1 MRGPATGPGSRPIG
15 LRGLQQHDAGG
26 RRLPLSYEAWFI
38 RQRRETRWTFLTG
51 HGHAL
56 IVVTR
61 DPNVRLREIAADL
74 GVTERTAQTIVND
87 LVDAGY
93 VARTRVGNRSRYEVR
108 MERPF
113 RHPVERDHAVGEL
126 LSVLVSDAAAGDEPA
141 G

>member
-1 MRGPATGPGSRPIG
+1 MVHEEG
-15 LRGLQQHDAGG
+15 
-26 RRLPLSYEAWFI
+26 
-38 RQRRETRWTFLTG
+38 RETRWTFLTG

-56 IVVTR
+56 IVITR
-61 DPNVRLREIAADL
+61 DPNIRLREIAADL

-126 LSVLVSDAAAGDEPA
+126 LGVLAADARRIQGPSDD
-141 G
+141 

>member
-1 MRGPATGPGSRPIG
+1 MI
-15 LRGLQQHDAGG
+15 
-26 RRLPLSYEAWFI
+26 
-38 RQRRETRWTFLTG
+38 
-51 HGHAL
+51 
-56 IVVTR
+56 TR
-61 DPNVRLREIAADL
+61 DPNIRLREIAADL

-126 LSVLVSDAAAGDEPA
+126 LDVLVTPGSTAGAAVTHAAADSHA
-141 G
+141 RQQDQ